1 MKKNL
6 LLITLLL
13 LTFAVGKMEAQTH
26 LNFSSNIADYAHKD
40 NTVIETVT
48 MTTGVTSIGDG
59 AFGDCTSL
67 TGVDFGSASASIGD
81 FAFYG
86 CSQLQTVS
94 NMQNVTNIGQ
104 QAFSD
109 CSQLQ
114 NVNLQSVTSIEVD
127 AFRNCSN
134 LKTIT
139 FGSALE
145 TIDNTAFAG
154 SGIEIITLPAS
165 LTSMGEWVFSDCHQ
179 LGHIVMQGDAP
190 TGVVVNTFNAT
201 GGNVGGCKVKV
212 PAAYAANYAGW
223 NSYPAVTIYSYDVS
237 FMNDGVAYDVRRYVA
252 VGGKVS
258 APAAPTKAGYV
269 FSHWANGGSEWNF
282 SNTVTADM
290 TLTAVYNQLHT
301 QTINLPTGFS
311 FESGS
316 VASMQ
321 AEATKT
327 FSFSFKAPAGRHFR
341 DVKVNGGATL
351 TPSSGIYTYTSS
363 PITGTNTFTVSAEEY
378 HIITLNTL
386 PTGITTTTSATTNI
400 TAGGTYTL
408 PLTAAAG
415 RHFRNITVS
424 NSSGTGASWPF
435 FENGETRT
443 YTINPVAADATIS
456 VSADECYIVRFD
468 ANGGSAVKNDTVNI
482 NTACPEPTAPTRADY
497 GFNGWDTALN
507 GNTKWNFSNNITG
520 DMTLYAKWNPVIT
533 LDTPLPAHL
542 TTSTKIKDTIAYDG
556 TYTLT
561 LVTDADY
568 NYYDITIG
576 NGTIDSTWAF
586 WSGGADIVFKMNNV
600 TTPSTIT
607 VTAHSCLKEIAD
619 YPVINVGTHCW
630 TAENL
635 TTGAGF
641 PYFHAM
647 YPDTDV
653 NKATYGLLFD
663 FAAAQTAC
671 PSGWSL
677 PDATAV
683 AELISIY
690 SSPDAKATTGEWF
703 YGDVNNS
710 SGFTALPAGMYNA
723 LNGRYE
729 LLRGDAFFWT
739 SAGEVIHLSCGCGDI
754 NTEVVH
760 SANRYSV
767 RCVKKCE

>member
-26 LNFSSNIADYAHKD
+26 LNLSSDIANHEYLN

-48 MTTGVTSIGDG
+48 MTTGVTSIGMW
-59 AFGDCTSL
+59 AFNRCTNL
-67 TGVDFGSASASIGD
+67 KNVSIG
-81 FAFYG
+81 A
-86 CSQLQTVS
+86 
-94 NMQNVTNIGQ
+94 N
-104 QAFSD
+104 
-109 CSQLQ
+109 
-114 NVNLQSVTSIEVD
+114 VTSIGVGAFNRCTNLTSIAIGASVISIGGD
-127 AFRNCSN
+127 AFNYCPN
-134 LKTIT
+134 LKTVT

-145 TIDNTAFAG
+145 TIDYAAFAG
-154 SGIEIITLPAS
+154 SAIETITLPAS
-165 LTSMGEWVFSDCHQ
+165 LTSMGYWVFSGCEK
-179 LGHIVMQGDAP
+179 LGHIVMQGDVP
-190 TGVVVNTFNAT
+190 TGVDASTFNKT
-201 GGNVGGCKVKV
+201 GLAVEGCKVKV
-212 PAAYAANYAGW
+212 PVAYAANYAGW
-223 NSYPAVTIYSYDVS
+223 QGLQYNIETHPLVIYSYDVS

-252 VGGKVS
+252 VGGTVS

-269 FSHWANGGSEWNF
+269 FSHWANGGTEWNF

-290 TLTAVYNQLHT
+290 TLTAVYNALHT

-327 FSFSFKAPAGRHFR
+327 FSFSFKASAGRHFR
-341 DVKVNGGATL
+341 DVKVNGGAVI

-363 PITGTNTFTVSAEEY
+363 PITGTNTFAVTAEEY

-386 PTGITTTTSATTNI
+386 PTGITTTTLTSTNI

-408 PLTAAAG
+408 TLTAAAG
-415 RHFRNITVS
+415 RHFRNITVN

-497 GFNGWDTALN
+497 GFNGWYTALN

-542 TTSTKIKDTIAYDG
+542 TTSAKIKDTIAYDG

-586 WSGGADIVFKMNNV
+586 WSGGSDIVFKMNNV

-690 SSPDAKATTGEWF
+690 SSPDAKATTGEWL